1 MNPGIPFCLLIV
13 QMFAKLI
20 EEMQPAQQRYP
31 WFLTEPHDNVN
42 ALEKNDRS
50 AMFVLSR
57 LWQVLKNVGLSAY
70 MRLST
75 VNEVEIRVL
84 EAIMDRDIH
93 LCRNLQ
99 SDVREVVLKKKSKML
114 AALGSPQSR
123 NSNLIHGLNNSS
135 SARKRRVNNR

>member
-1 MNPGIPFCLLIV
+1 
-13 QMFAKLI
+13 MFVKLI
-20 EEMQPAQQRYP
+20 EEIQPGQQRYP

-75 VNEVEIRVL
+75 VHEVEIRVL
-84 EAIMDRDIH
+84 EAIMDRDIMI
-93 LCRNLQ
+93 CRNLQ
-99 SDVREVVLKKKSKML
+99 SDVREVVLKKN
-114 AALGSPQSR
+114 PR
-123 NSNLIHGLNNSS
+123 C
-135 SARKRRVNNR
+135 